1 MKWCVLIAH
10 VSFSFSWGGGVRGP
24 VFNFLD
30 WTNTSHLK
38 TTKEE
43 GNALPKTFMYTY
55 KHTYTLATA
64 VPSVKTMSSIKTTSV
79 SKILMLK

>member
-1 MKWCVLIAH
+1 MLVL
-10 VSFSFSWGGGVRGP
+10 VLVGVGGGRGP

-43 GNALPKTFMYTY
+43 GNALP
-55 KHTYTLATA
+55 
-64 VPSVKTMSSIKTTSV
+64 TMAKDLHVAWLSTHIH
-79 SKILMLK
+79 

>member
-10 VSFSFSWGGGVRGP
+10 VSFSFSWGRGGGRGP

-43 GNALPKTFMYTY
+43 GNALP
-55 KHTYTLATA
+55 
-64 VPSVKTMSSIKTTSV
+64 TMAKDLHVAWLSTHIH
-79 SKILMLK
+79 